1 MKPTHGAA
9 SKYSQMQMTMC
20 LLAWHICIWIM
31 IHSKEQAFWSKQEQ
45 YDS

>member
-9 SKYSQMQMTMC
+9 SSQPDAGDHVSVGMTHLHLDHDPLKRVEC
-20 LLAWHICIWIM
+20 
-31 IHSKEQAFWSKQEQ
+31 WSKQEQ